1 MSNYDLKCAGF
12 ATTAIHAGHSRD
24 PEYGALATPIFQ
36 TSTYCFDTVEE
47 GGDVFAGKTTKY
59 TYARTANPTV
69 KTFEKKIAML
79 EGGEDAVATGS
90 GMGAI
95 GSALLGLLKTGDHI
109 VTADTLYGCTD
120 VLMRDILPSLGIE
133 TTMVDTS
140 DIAKIEAAIRPNT
153 KIIYFETSANPTMRI
168 TDVAAVVE
176 LKKKHA
182 GIKLVVDNT
191 FTPPPIICPI
201 TMGVDVVVHSV
212 TKYLNGHGDVIGGVV
227 VGSAEDIQLIK
238 SRAVGKLTGTHM
250 SPFNAYLI
258 IRGMKTLD
266 LRMRKH
272 SENAMALAEFLE
284 KQPYVEEVHYPGLP
298 SNGLD
303 HEVAKKQFANGLYS
317 GMVAFE
323 FKEGYKGKSAFDN
336 AKKLVNSLELLSIGV
351 SLGDPDSLIQHPAS
365 MTHANVTP
373 EGRKEAGITDGLI
386 RFSVG
391 LEDVEDLIKDFQ
403 NAEKAL

>member
-1 MSNYDLKCAGF
+1 
-12 ATTAIHAGHSRD
+12 
-24 PEYGALATPIFQ
+24 
-36 TSTYCFDTVEE
+36 
-47 GGDVFAGKTTKY
+47 
-59 TYARTANPTV
+59 
-69 KTFEKKIAML
+69 
-79 EGGEDAVATGS
+79 
-90 GMGAI
+90 
-95 GSALLGLLKTGDHI
+95 
-109 VTADTLYGCTD
+109 
-120 VLMRDILPSLGIE
+120 
-133 TTMVDTS
+133 
-140 DIAKIEAAIRPNT
+140 
-153 KIIYFETSANPTMRI
+153 
-168 TDVAAVVE
+168 
-176 LKKKHA
+176 
-182 GIKLVVDNT
+182 
-191 FTPPPIICPI
+191 
-201 TMGVDVVVHSV
+201 
-212 TKYLNGHGDVIGGVV
+212 
-227 VGSAEDIQLIK
+227 
-238 SRAVGKLTGTHM
+238 M

-373 EGRKEAGITDGLI
+373 EGRIEAGITDGLI